1 MPLISF
7 PLKQV
12 WGYMGQYVIHLD
24 LIGVIC
30 VLQFDHHFCFLIHLK
45 YVCKLYILTQL
56 HLQDNKTTF
65 LSLLHFLHHIRQ
77 IFSES

>member
-12 WGYMGQYVIHLD
+12 RGYMGQYVIHLD

-30 VLQFDHHFCFLIHLK
+30 VLQFDHHFCFLIER
-45 YVCKLYILTQL
+45 
-56 HLQDNKTTF
+56 F
-65 LSLLHFLHHIRQ
+65 
-77 IFSES
+77 FSGSSDPAI